1 MLNEKASKIKLLLLD
16 VDGVMTDGR
25 IIMNDRGE
33 DAKAFNVKDGL
44 GLKMLMSS
52 GLEVV
57 IVTGRRS
64 QALAHRSKE
73 LGIEEVYQGVEDK
86 NTVCQQLKKT
96 KDLKKEQVCSLG
108 DDIPDL
114 AMFTESGLS
123 IAVADAVKEVRE
135 AADFITK
142 SNGGFGAVREACEL
156 ILKCQG
162 KWRDALA
169 AFTGE

>member
-1 MLNEKASKIKLLLLD
+1 MINKKASKIKLLFLD

-25 IIMNDRGE
+25 VILNDQGE
-33 DAKAFNVKDGL
+33 ETKAFDVKDGL
-44 GLKMLMSS
+44 GLRMLMSS

-57 IVTGRRS
+57 IVTGRKS
-64 QALAHRSKE
+64 QVLAHRSRE
-73 LGIEEVYQGVEDK
+73 LGIQEVYQGVKDK
-86 NTVCQQLKKT
+86 NALCQQLKKAR
-96 KDLKKEQVCSLG
+96 DLKKEQVCALG

-114 AMFTESGLS
+114 AMFAESGLCV
-123 IAVADAVKEVRE
+123 AVADAVKEVRE
-135 AADFITK
+135 AADFVTK
-142 SNGGFGAVREACEL
+142 SNGGFGAVREVCEL